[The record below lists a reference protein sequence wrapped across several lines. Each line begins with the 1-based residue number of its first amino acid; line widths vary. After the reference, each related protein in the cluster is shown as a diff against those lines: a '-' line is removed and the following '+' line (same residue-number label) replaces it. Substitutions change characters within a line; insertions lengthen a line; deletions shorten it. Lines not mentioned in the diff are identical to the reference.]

1 MEKFVKLPKQAAVQS
16 EPPSSTLRLYRGVP
30 LDPSYSNVRG
40 MISNS
45 QILNFLGNYLVKTIS
60 KMSVIKMGDGY
71 VDVPMNEYETM
82 DCNYLAFKCPTFD
95 DRWHFAFI
103 VGAYRLSDRS
113 SRIVFQKDVWN
124 ENQDLLSL
132 RPSFVERMIVSKSK
146 DKVGAYTYP
155 EGLELGEYLQ
165 KDLTTLPT
173 PGADRRLE
181 IYGLMN
187 FNDISYTPAEGQLIN
202 GVYQGLR
209 LTRFSSVD
217 AVNASL
223 TAATE
228 NNKQDGVLALFM
240 VSGFFRNH
248 DGKAYEQT
256 LNLNMSYG
264 SMDGYTPKNKKLY
277 TYPYSFIILDNNSG
291 AQLELRHELFDN
303 VSAISISYGIALNG
317 GNPILFAYPLH
328 YAGMSSC
335 YNCMI
340 QFNQFP
346 KCSYTTD
353 FYKAWL
359 AQNASGQNLRMA
371 FRGVDTAQ
379 AFGKGIAQI
388 GAAVAGGVAGASSG
402 ASTGQMV
409 GSGMQAAGGANGIID
424 AGINLAKEVLSINNE
439 KKVAQLQ
446 PEATKQTAGSGANA
460 EMNTCY
466 ISVRKAYL
474 RKEYLKKID
483 DYFSAFG
490 YHIGEIIQPDLT
502 SRPCWNYVKI
512 LHANIAG
519 SIEHDDMVKLRQI
532 FSNGVTIWHVNDV
545 GNYNLS
551 N

>member
-40 MISNS
+40 MINNS

-82 DCNYLAFKCPTFD
+82 DCNYLAFNCPTFD

-165 KDLTTLPT
+165 QDLTTLPT
-173 PGADRRLE
+173 PGVDRQLG
-181 IYGLMN
+181 IKALTN
-187 FNDISYTPAEGQLIN
+187 FKDITYEPAEGRMVN
-202 GVYQGLR
+202 GVYQGLN
-209 LTRFSSVD
+209 L
-217 AVNASL
+217 VNFADYKAANTFL
-223 TAATE
+223 KYATE
-228 NNKQDGVLALFM
+228 NNKQDGVLAIFM
-240 VSGFFRNH
+240 VSNFFRGGENST
-248 DGKAYEQT
+248 YEQT
-256 LNLNMSYG
+256 LNLNMNYG

-291 AQLELRHELFDN
+291 AQLELRHELFEN
-303 VSAISISYGIALNG
+303 VSRISISYGIALNG
-317 GNPILFAYPLH
+317 GNPILFAYPLN
-328 YAGMSSC
+328 YAGMTEC

-340 QFNQFP
+340 QFNQYP

-359 AQNASGQNLRMA
+359 AQNASGMNLRMA
-371 FRGVDTAQ
+371 FRGIDTAQ
-379 AFGKGIAQI
+379 SIGQGVAQI
-388 GAAVAGGVAGASSG
+388 GAAVAGGAAGASGGSSMSI
-402 ASTGQMV
+402 AQSTGMAAS
-409 GSGMQAAGGANGIID
+409 GSSGIIN

-446 PEATKQTAGSGANA
+446 PDATKQTAGSGANA

-466 ISVRKAYL
+466 ISLRKAYL

>member
-1 MEKFVKLPKQAAVQS
+1 MESFVKLPKQAAVQA
-16 EPPSSTLRLYRGVP
+16 EPPTSTLRLYRGVP

-60 KMSVIKMGDGY
+60 KLSVIKMGDGY

-82 DCNYLAFKCPTFD
+82 DCNYLAFYCPTFD

-113 SRIVFQKDVWN
+113 ARIVFQKDVWN

-173 PGADRRLE
+173 PGPDRQLGIKALTNFKDITYEAADGK
-181 IYGLMN
+181 IV
-187 FNDISYTPAEGQLIN
+187 N
-202 GVYQGLR
+202 GVYQGLN
-209 LTRFSSVD
+209 L
-217 AVNASL
+217 VNFGDYKAANTFL
-223 TAATE
+223 KYATE
-228 NNKQDGVLALFM
+228 NNKQDGVLAIFM
-240 VSGFFRNH
+240 VSNFFRN
-248 DGKAYEQT
+248 GGNSTYEQT
-256 LNLNMSYG
+256 LNLKMNYG

-291 AQLELRHELFDN
+291 SQLELRHELFSN

-317 GNPILFAYPLH
+317 GNPILFAYPLN
-328 YAGMSSC
+328 YAGMSEC

-340 QFNQFP
+340 QFNQYP

-359 AQNASGQNLRMA
+359 AQNASGMNLRMA
-371 FRGVDTAQ
+371 FRGIDTAQ
-379 AFGKGIAQI
+379 SIGQGVAQI
-388 GAAVAGGVAGASSG
+388 GAAIAGGAAGASGGSSMSTAQSAGMAASG
-402 ASTGQMV
+402 STGIV
-409 GSGMQAAGGANGIID
+409 N

-439 KKVAQLQ
+439 KKVAKLQ
-446 PEATKQTAGSGANA
+446 PDATKQTAGSGANA

-490 YHIGEIIQPDLT
+490 YHIGEIVQPDLK